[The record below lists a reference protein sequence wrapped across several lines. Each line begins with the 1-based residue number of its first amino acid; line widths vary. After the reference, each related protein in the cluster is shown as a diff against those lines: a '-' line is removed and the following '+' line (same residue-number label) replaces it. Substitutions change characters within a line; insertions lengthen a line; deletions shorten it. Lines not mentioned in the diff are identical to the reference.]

1 MEASGRLRRA
11 VFVDTSA
18 WYALA
23 DTNDTEHETAVHA
36 LRRIAALGRPL
47 CTTNYVVAESYT
59 LVRVRLGARAAHAF
73 IRGARDSRRVERV
86 FVEPDW
92 EEEAERLLIQYEDQD
107 FSFVDATSFVT
118 MRRLGL
124 DDALAFDQHFL
135 VAGFSTVSLL

>member
-47 CTTNYVVAESYT
+47 CTTNCVVGESYT
-59 LVRVRLGARAAHAF
+59 LLRARLGARAAHAF

-107 FSFVDATSFVT
+107 FSYVDATSFVT

-124 DDALAFDQHFL
+124 DDALALDQRFL